1 MEQKTIGKFIAV
13 LRKSQGMTQKELA
26 EKLGVSDKTVSHWER
41 EESAPDISLIPVI
54 AEIFSVTCDELLRGE
69 KSSAKAEPSD
79 PIHENDLSEKGEK
92 QIKYLFEK
100 ALGRLQMK
108 SIICIGTS
116 AVGFV
121 VSIIVTYLV
130 GMRLGSDIEYT
141 GLLFA
146 AVFYI
151 VSLVLTGVF
160 RFQFGVS
167 VKSDDFALT
176 DSFCQKANWVT
187 FLTAGITA
195 IVFCYTLP
203 VCTRDYTTGEQFIRG
218 SIYAAVCLV
227 ILLCVLAFL
236 KAKGLVASKQRTK
249 KQQKLFRLRVLT
261 LVITAAIIIGSAAF
275 GISFLKYDIPESYNS
290 KRFDDVQAF
299 LEEISSPAPI
309 PDYADD
315 ETRWELLEKMS
326 TDATPSV
333 EINGKEYLFE
343 WKNGAI
349 AFFDVTEEEDGKTYI
364 DAYYVA
370 DSSQKRA
377 ELGSM
382 QDRVFMTGYVYYPS
396 VVLIAFLIYVLLKR
410 RIDRLE

>member
-13 LRKSQGMTQKELA
+13 LRKSRGMTQKELA

-41 EESAPDISLIPVI
+41 DESAPDISLIPVI

-100 ALGRLQMK
+100 ALGRLKMK
-108 SIICIGTS
+108 SIICIGID

-218 SIYAAVCLV
+218 SIYAAVCL
-227 ILLCVLAFL
+227 AFL
-236 KAKGLVASKQRTK
+236 AVVFAVLTTKGLLSSKDRTN
-249 KQQKLFRLRVLT
+249 KQKKLFSLRLIVAVVTVCILAG
-261 LVITAAIIIGSAAF
+261 TAVWE
-275 GISFLKYDIPESYNS
+275 ISFISEPNYDDYGVTQVAVY
-290 KRFDDVQAF
+290 DDIDEF
-299 LEEISSPAPI
+299 IDLMTTPTPI
-309 PDYADD
+309 PNYADE
-315 ETRWELLEKMS
+315 ETQLDIEEKMS
-326 TDATPSV
+326 L
-333 EINGKEYLFE
+333 GEYTVTVDGEEYRFE
-343 WKNGAI
+343 WKNGDVR
-349 AFFDVTEEEDGKTYI
+349 FFCQSDEGLPIDVSFVEDN
-364 DAYYVA
+364 
-370 DSSQKRA
+370 RA
-377 ELGSM
+377 SIEQGAM
-382 QDRVFMTGYVYYPS
+382 QDKVYIAGYVYYPS